1 MLKISNMFLYIS
13 VEVTSFSLSSDS
25 RKIGSEF
32 LHNPLQ
38 TAQAETHFSPFLLQE
53 HAALHPFLHL
63 HLITFNNCGGA
74 GSLSIMMGRY
84 FPPSNPSIQE

>member
-13 VEVTSFSLSSDS
+13 VEVTSFWFYSDS
-25 RKIGSEF
+25 SEISSEF
-32 LHNPLQ
+32 LHNHLQ

-63 HLITFNNCGGA
+63 HLITFNSGGA
-74 GSLSIMMGRY
+74 GSLSILMGRY
-84 FPPSNPSIQE
+84 FQPSNPSFQE